1 MNLANKLTF
10 SRVIV
15 IPFIMVALLLENVTK
30 ELNIHSQLLLVMS
43 KYFALLIFIA
53 ATLTDL
59 YDGRIA
65 RKQKIITPFG
75 GFFDPIADKL
85 LISTVFIC
93 FVELRLMPAWMVVII
108 IAREFIITG
117 LRVLGA
123 KKGEV
128 IPAGPLGKYKTFSQ
142 MLTTSIVLLYLVVR
156 DTMVLKGSWNET
168 LDLWIYSG
176 IYLLML
182 WTVLATVISGV
193 SYIKH
198 HRHLIREIG
207 E

>member
-10 SRVIV
+10 SRVIA
-15 IPFIMVALLLENVTK
+15 IPFIMVALLLENVTNP
-30 ELNIHSQLLLVMS
+30 LNIHSQLLLVVS
-43 KYFALLIFIA
+43 KYFALLIFVA

-65 RKQKIITPFG
+65 RQRKIITPFG
-75 GFFDPIADKL
+75 SFFDPIADKL

-123 KKGEV
+123 KTGE
-128 IPAGPLGKYKTFSQ
+128 IIAAGPLGKYKTISQ
-142 MLTTSIVLLYLVVR
+142 MVTTIVVLLYLVIR
-156 DTMVLKGSWNET
+156 DTMKLHDTWNIK
-168 LDLWIYSG
+168 LDDWIYSG
-176 IYLLML
+176 IYILML
-182 WTVLATVISGV
+182 WTVLATVISGI
-193 SYIKH
+193 SYIKK
-198 HRHLIREIG
+198 HRHLISEVI

>member
-10 SRVIV
+10 SRIIA
-15 IPFIMVALLLENVTK
+15 IPFVMGAILFENAT
-30 ELNIHSQLLLVMS
+30 NGYTIHSQILIVTS
-43 KYFALLIFIA
+43 KYVALLIFIA

-65 RKQKIITPFG
+65 RKRKIITPFG
-75 GFFDPIADKL
+75 SFFDPIADKL

-93 FVELRLMPAWMVVII
+93 FVELRIMPAWMVVII
-108 IAREFIITG
+108 IGREFIITG
-117 LRVLGA
+117 LRILGA

-128 IPAGPLGKYKTFSQ
+128 IPAGPLGKYKTVSQ
-142 MLTTSIVLLYLVVR
+142 MATAIVILLYLAIK
-156 DTMVLKGSWNET
+156 DTMRIYGTWN
-168 LDLWIYSG
+168 DQVDVWIYG
-176 IYLLML
+176 AIYLLMV

-193 SYIKH
+193 SYIKR
-198 HRHLIREIG
+198 HRHLIREVV

>member
-10 SRVIV
+10 SRVIA
-15 IPFIMVALLLENVTK
+15 IPFIMVALLLENVTNP
-30 ELNIHSQLLLVMS
+30 LNIHSQFLLVVS

-65 RKQKIITPFG
+65 RQRKIITSFG
-75 GFFDPIADKL
+75 SFFDPIADKL

-93 FVELRLMPAWMVVII
+93 FVELRIMPAWMVVII
-108 IAREFIITG
+108 IGREFIITG

-128 IPAGPLGKYKTFSQ
+128 ISAGPLGKYKTISQ
-142 MLTTSIVLLYLVVR
+142 MLTTIVVLLYLVVR
-156 DTMVLKGSWNET
+156 DTMKLYLTWNNK
-168 LDLWIYSG
+168 LDDWIYGG
-176 IYLLML
+176 IYILML

-193 SYIKH
+193 SYIKK
-198 HRHLIREIG
+198 HRQLISEVV

>member
-10 SRVIV
+10 SRVIA
-15 IPFIMVALLLENVTK
+15 IPFIMVALLLENVTNP
-30 ELNIHSQLLLVMS
+30 LNIHSQLLLVLS

-65 RKQKIITPFG
+65 RQRKIITSFG
-75 GFFDPIADKL
+75 SFFDPIADKL

-123 KKGEV
+123 KTGEI
-128 IPAGPLGKYKTFSQ
+128 IPAGPLGKYKTISQ
-142 MLTTSIVLLYLVVR
+142 MVTTIVVLLYLVIR
-156 DTMVLKGSWNET
+156 DTMKLYNTWNNN
-168 LDLWIYSG
+168 LDDWIYGG
-176 IYLLML
+176 IYILML
-182 WTVLATVISGV
+182 WTVLATVISGI
-193 SYIKH
+193 SYIKQ
-198 HRHLIREIG
+198 HRHLISEVV

>member
-10 SRVIV
+10 SRVIA
-15 IPFIMVALLLENVTK
+15 IPFIMVALLLENVTNP
-30 ELNIHSQLLLVMS
+30 LNIHSQLLLVVS
-43 KYFALLIFIA
+43 KYFALLIFVA

-65 RKQKIITPFG
+65 RQRKIITPFG
-75 GFFDPIADKL
+75 SFFDPIADKL

-123 KKGEV
+123 KTGE
-128 IPAGPLGKYKTFSQ
+128 IIAAGPLGKYKTISQ
-142 MLTTSIVLLYLVVR
+142 MVTTIIVLLYLVIR
-156 DTMVLKGSWNET
+156 DTMKLHDTWNIK
-168 LDLWIYSG
+168 LDDWIYSG
-176 IYLLML
+176 IYILML
-182 WTVLATVISGV
+182 WTVLATVISGI
-193 SYIKH
+193 SYIKK
-198 HRHLIREIG
+198 HRHLISEVI

>member
-10 SRVIV
+10 SRIIA
-15 IPFIMVALLLENVTK
+15 IPFIMVALLLENVTN
-30 ELNIHSQLLLVMS
+30 EFNIHNQLLLIIS
-43 KYFALLIFIA
+43 KYFALFIFIA

-65 RKQKIITPFG
+65 RQRKMVTPFG
-75 GFFDPIADKL
+75 SFFDPIADKL

-123 KKGEV
+123 KKNEV
-128 IPAGPLGKYKTFSQ
+128 IPAGPLGKYKTLSQ
-142 MLTTSIVLLYLVVR
+142 MVTTIVVLAYLVVR
-156 DTMVLKGSWNET
+156 DTLKMNAVWSEK
-168 LDLWIYSG
+168 LDAWIYLG
-176 IYLLML
+176 IYMLML
-182 WTVLATVISGV
+182 WTVFATVISGI

-198 HRHLIREIG
+198 HRHLIREVI

>member
-1 MNLANKLTF
+1 MNLPNKLTF
-10 SRVIV
+10 SRVIA
-15 IPFIMVALLLENVTK
+15 IPFIMVALLLENVTN
-30 ELNIHSQLLLVMS
+30 ELNIHSQLLLVVS

-65 RKQKIITPFG
+65 RQRKIITPFG
-75 GFFDPIADKL
+75 SFFDPIADKL

-108 IAREFIITG
+108 IAREFVITG

-123 KKGEV
+123 KTGEI
-128 IPAGPLGKYKTFSQ
+128 IPAGPLGKYKTVSQ
-142 MLTTSIVLLYLVVR
+142 MVTTIVVLLYLVIR
-156 DTMVLKGSWNET
+156 DTMRLHNTWNDK
-168 LDLWIYSG
+168 LDDWIYGG

-182 WTVLATVISGV
+182 WTVLATVISGI
-193 SYIKH
+193 SYIKK
-198 HRHLIREIG
+198 HRHLISEV